1 MSFWQLL
8 YQLLITPLGL
18 LFETI
23 FRFAYSTLEDVGLS
37 IIPLSLVMNFL
48 LLPFYNRAAVIQKEE
63 HEREQRLAPGIEHI
77 KKTFKGDKRFMI
89 LQTYYRQN
97 HYSPI
102 YTIRSSFSLLLQIPF
117 FMAAYRFLS
126 NYSGLQG
133 TSFGILKD
141 LGKPDQLFSI
151 GGFAIN
157 VLPILMT
164 IINIIS
170 SSIYTK
176 KDSSLREKIQL
187 YGMALLFLVILYRSP
202 SGLVFYWTL
211 NNTFSLVK
219 NIVYKSKNKRII
231 LDIIFA
237 ALSVGSFIFAALIIP
252 DPTKK
257 FSGIIIGLLFLI
269 PILLGHIDLKK
280 FIKQKEVTK
289 EEGKIF
295 TKTFLFSGLFMSSMS
310 GFLIPSAVIS
320 SSPAEFIFLSD
331 FHNPLR
337 YLLVSSLV
345 ALGVFVV
352 WCGLFYYLSSL
363 KARKYF
369 SIAMCIL
376 AVGSAVN
383 YLFFGKQLPF
393 LQKSL
398 VFDDGMYFSPQE
410 TLINSAAV
418 IGMIAVLVV
427 VWKKLPKVLP
437 YAMLILFLGTASIG
451 VYNCT
456 RVTKNLPD
464 VRQSMEKP
472 TFTLSR
478 DKENVVVIMI
488 DRAMSCY
495 VPYIFQE
502 KPELEKQFEGFTF
515 YPNTLSFGATTNI
528 GTPGLFG
535 GYEYQPLHMNAR
547 SDLSLGEK
555 QNEAL
560 RVMPIVF
567 DDAGYDVTVCNPP
580 YAGYQVI
587 PDISIYDDHP
597 DIDAYVTENGQY
609 SSTPEI
615 RECYYT
621 IWNRNFFYYGFTRS
635 LPVILQEFFYDDGSF
650 NDPDRLEY
658 TININQFWIGNSKAF
673 GMNDSFLD
681 HYQFL
686 KEMPDITTVEDKDAG
701 TFIMMNNSTPHDVA
715 ILQEPEY
722 EPAMKVDNTE
732 YDEANQDRFT
742 VDGRTMVMQN
752 SYAYAEYQSNMA
764 ALIQLGNWF
773 DYLRSEG
780 VYDNT
785 KIILVSDHG
794 FFLDHF
800 DDLIL
805 GYTYA
810 DEYYFHFE
818 NVIAFNA
825 FLMVKDFDSND
836 AFKSDDTFMT
846 NADTPVLAFENVI
859 DNPVNPSTGVPIT
872 NDEKFEDELHVMYT
886 IDWRPTTNNGNQFSE
901 GVWFAVSNGD
911 IFNTDNWV
919 DEGKGI
925 HEG

>member
-1 MSFWQLL
+1 MSFWHLL
-8 YQLLITPLGL
+8 YQLLITPLEL

-23 FRFAYSTLEDVGLS
+23 FSFAYSILGNVGLS
-37 IIPLSLVMNFL
+37 IIPLSLIMNFL

-102 YTIRSSFSLLLQIPF
+102 YTVRSSFSLLLQIPF

-126 NYSGLQG
+126 NYSGLHG

-141 LGKPDQLFSI
+141 LGKPDQMFTI
-151 GGFAIN
+151 GGFAVN

-219 NIVYKSKNKRII
+219 NIVYKTENKKII

-237 ALSVGSFIFAALIIP
+237 ALSISSFIFALLIIP
-252 DPTKK
+252 DPDKK
-257 FSGIIIGLLFLI
+257 IWGFLVGVIFLF

-280 FIKQKEVTK
+280 FIKPKEVTK
-289 EEGKIF
+289 EEGKTYTKIF
-295 TKTFLFSGLFMSSMS
+295 VFSGLFMSSMT

-320 SSPAEFIFLSD
+320 SSPAEFVFVSD
-331 FHNPLR
+331 FHSPLR
-337 YLLVSSLV
+337 YLVVSTLI

-376 AVGSAVN
+376 SVGSAVN

-393 LQKSL
+393 LQKNL
-398 VFDDGMYFSPQE
+398 VFDDGMYFPAQE
-410 TLINSAAV
+410 ILINTIAV
-418 IGMIAVLVV
+418 IFMIVVLVFI
-427 VWKKLPKVLP
+427 WKKFPKVLP
-437 YAMLILFLGTASIG
+437 YSMMILFLGTAGIG
-451 VYNCT
+451 IYNSS
-456 RVTKNLPD
+456 RVSRALPD
-464 VRQSMEKP
+464 VKQSMKKP
-472 TFTLSR
+472 AFALSKN
-478 DKENVVVIMI
+478 KENVVVIMI

-502 KPELEKQFEGFTF
+502 NPDLAKKFDGFTY

-535 GYEYQPLHMNAR
+535 GYEYQPLHMNSR
-547 SDLSLGEK
+547 SDLSLEEK

-560 RVMPIVF
+560 RLMPVVF

-580 YAGYQVI
+580 YAGYHVI

-597 DIDAYVTENGQY
+597 DINAYVTENGQY
-609 SSTPEI
+609 SSTPES
-615 RECYYT
+615 RDCYYT
-621 IWNRNFFYYGFTRS
+621 IWERDFFYYGFTRS
-635 LPVILQEFFYDDGSF
+635 MPVILQTTFYDNGSYH
-650 NDPDRLEY
+650 DPDYLSY
-658 TININQFWIGNSKAF
+658 FLNIDQLWFSESQAY
-673 GMNDSFLD
+673 GMSEKFLD
-681 HYQFL
+681 CYQFL
-686 KEMPDITTVEDKDAG
+686 KEMPDITTAEDKDTG
-701 TFIMMNNSTPHDVA
+701 TFIMMNNSTPHEVA
-715 ILQEPEY
+715 MLQEPEY
-722 EPAMKVDNTE
+722 EPSMKVDNTE
-732 YDEANQDRFT
+732 YDEANKDRFT
-742 VDGRTMVMQN
+742 VDGRTMKMDTIN
-752 SYAYAEYQSNMA
+752 AYASYQSNMA

-794 FFLDHF
+794 FFMDHF
-800 DDLIL
+800 DDLIF
-805 GYTYA
+805 GNTYA
-810 DEYYFHFE
+810 DEYYFQFE

-825 FLMVKDFDSND
+825 FLMVKDFGSTGEVVT
-836 AFKSDDTFMT
+836 DDTFMT
-846 NADTPVLAFENVI
+846 NADTPSLAFENVI
-859 DNPVNPSTGVPIT
+859 DNPVNPATGVPVT
-872 NDEKFEDELHVMYT
+872 NDEKYDDELHVMYT

-901 GVWFAVSNGD
+901 GVWFGVSNGN
-911 IFNTDNWV
+911 IFDTSNWE